1 MKIMEVNKVTK
12 SQKIEFKCV
21 SKNCDGTLSFMVNQ
35 IKKNSILKC
44 DKCGNE
50 YKFGQELISKLEMF
64 DRLIKAVS
72 EAKSILG
79 DTNVA
84 IDFEGHSLKVPYRL
98 LLTRLSTSLKL
109 EVGGQTVDFSF
120 RVEPLKDEDL
130 KKWSS

>member
-1 MKIMEVNKVTK
+1 MTK
-12 SQKIEFKCV
+12 GQKIEFKCV
-21 SKNCDGTLSFMVNQ
+21 SKNCDGTVAFLVPQ

-44 DKCGNE
+44 DRCGNE
-50 YKFGQELISKLEMF
+50 YKFDQELISKLEMF
-64 DRLIKAVS
+64 DHLVRAVND
-72 EAKSILG
+72 AKPILG

-84 IDFEGHSLKVPYRL
+84 IDFEGHNLKVPYRL

-109 EVGGQTVDFSF
+109 NIGGQTVDFSF

>member
-12 SQKIEFKCV
+12 GQKIEFKCV
-21 SKNCDGTLSFMVNQ
+21 SKDCEGSIAFLVPQ
-35 IKKNSILKC
+35 IKKNSVLKC

-50 YKFGQELISKLEMF
+50 YKFDRDLISKLEMF
-64 DRLIKAVS
+64 DHLVRAVS
-72 EAKSILG
+72 DAKSILG

-84 IDFEGHSLKVPYRL
+84 IDFEGHNLKVPYRL

-109 EVGGQTVDFSF
+109 DIGGQTVDFSF